1 MTDTP
6 KKKPSKWGK
15 GKTDPD
21 TWWQK
26 GCGSP
31 NPTGRPKGSKS
42 QHTLWK
48 EAVEKKITVTFDGES
63 KQMTK
68 QELAYHQLA
77 QKAAGGDLKAIGM
90 QMNLDEK
97 FDPGETVP
105 PTKEESAADYATLEA
120 WLALK
125 EKFKAFKPGGDDNG

>member
-6 KKKPSKWGK
+6 KKKPSNWGK

-21 TWWQK
+21 TWWPQ
-26 GCGSP
+26 GCKSP

-42 QHTLWK
+42 RHTLWK
-48 EAVEKKITVTFDGES
+48 EASEKKITVTFDGES

-77 QKAAGGDLKAIGM
+77 QKAAAGDLKAIAM
-90 QMNLDEK
+90 LLSLDEK
-97 FDPGETVP
+97 FDPGETIP
-105 PTKEESAADYATLEA
+105 PTNAESAADFATLEA
-120 WLALK
+120 WLAFM
-125 EKFKAFKPGGDDNG
+125 EKFKALKPGGDDDG